1 YPFADFSP
9 ELAAVRWAGRREV
22 PVVACDLPLADR
34 GWREGE
40 TAARGPGRLSAALR
54 SRLTG
59 RPGDDL
65 WDRLV
70 EAVAPG
76 STPEALRRAALL
88 TGWALREEGGASE
101 LDLRR
106 EEWMRSRLAAATA
119 HGERV
124 AMVVGAFHT
133 PALVAD
139 LRAAG
144 NCATSPHPSA
154 PEWTTSL
161 IP

>member
-1 YPFADFSP
+1 
-9 ELAAVRWAGRREV
+9 RWAARRGV

-40 TAARGPGRLSAALR
+40 RVAQGPGRLSDALR

-88 TGWALREEGGASE
+88 TGWALREESTVSE
-101 LDLRR
+101 VDLRR
-106 EEWMRSRLAAATA
+106 EEWMRSRLAEATTNGARAA
-119 HGERV
+119 V
-124 AMVVGAFHT
+124 VVGAFHT
-133 PALVAD
+133 PALS
-139 LRAAG
+139 RPFRGAG
-144 NCATSPHPSA
+144 NCAPSPPPTPPPIITHPQPQHQTPPQASD
-154 PEWTTSL
+154 
-161 IP
+161 